1 MSAKESPNRL
11 SKEEWKKLD
20 SIHWT
25 LTQRTLDIHHMVQH
39 YFGMQGRKTN
49 LDPLMDLYMICNE
62 DMRDALD
69 SIVHMD
75 FLKADANLKPGL
87 VWNDCPSTVDEG
99 LGMHRYLTIFYN
111 HEDELVSSYK
121 SYDSGLKK
129 PKRLQRCIPTEDRIK
144 FMKDLT
150 DLEEFVKMCRNKLQP
165 LMTSCRCGNR
175 SICHHISV
183 FDCALPKIETCKS
196 IISTLP

>member
-1 MSAKESPNRL
+1 MSAKESPPNLL
-11 SKEEWKKLD
+11 SKEEWKELD
-20 SIHWT
+20 RIYWT

-49 LDPLMDLYMICNE
+49 LDPLMDLYMTCDE
-62 DMRDALD
+62 EMRSALD

-75 FLKADANLKPGL
+75 FMDAEAKNLKPGL
-87 VWNDCPSTVDEG
+87 VWRDCPSTVD
-99 LGMHRYLTIFYN
+99 LSSRRYLTIFYN

-121 SYDSGLKK
+121 PYDSGLKK

-150 DLEEFVKMCRNKLQP
+150 DLEEFVKMCRNKLRP
-165 LMTSCRCGNR
+165 LMTSSNK
-175 SICHHISV
+175 HV

-196 IISTLP
+196 IISTLGR

>member
-1 MSAKESPNRL
+1 MSVKESPNLL
-11 SKEEWKKLD
+11 SKEEWKELD
-20 SIHWT
+20 RIQWT

-39 YFGMQGRKTN
+39 YFGVRNRKTN
-49 LDPLMDLYMICNE
+49 LDPLMDLFMTCNE
-62 DMRDALD
+62 KMRSALD

-75 FLKADANLKPGL
+75 FMDANAENLKPGL
-87 VWNDCPSTVDEG
+87 VWRDCPSTVD
-99 LGMHRYLTIFYN
+99 LGSRRYLTIFYN

-121 SYDSGLKK
+121 PYDFGLKK

-150 DLEEFVKMCRNKLQP
+150 DLEEFVKMCRNKLLP
-165 LMTSCRCGNR
+165 LMTSSNK
-175 SICHHISV
+175 HV

>member
-1 MSAKESPNRL
+1 MSAKENPNLL
-11 SKEEWKKLD
+11 SKEEWKELD
-20 SIHWT
+20 RIYWT
-25 LTQRTLDIHHMVQH
+25 LTQRTLDINHMVQH

-49 LDPLMDLYMICNE
+49 LDPLMDLYMTCDE
-62 DMRDALD
+62 EMRSALD

-75 FLKADANLKPGL
+75 FMDANAENLKPGL
-87 VWNDCPSTVDEG
+87 VWTDCPSTIDEG

-121 SYDSGLKK
+121 PYDFGLKK

-150 DLEEFVKMCRNKLQP
+150 DLEEFVKMCRNKLLP
-165 LMTSCRCGNR
+165 LMTS
-175 SICHHISV
+175 SYKHV

>member
-1 MSAKESPNRL
+1 MSATESPPNRL
-11 SKEEWKKLD
+11 SKEEWKELD
-20 SIHWT
+20 RIYWT

-49 LDPLMDLYMICNE
+49 LDPLMDLFMTCDE
-62 DMRDALD
+62 EMRSALD

-75 FLKADANLKPGL
+75 FLDANAENLKPGL
-87 VWNDCPSTVDEG
+87 VWTDCPSTIDEG

-121 SYDSGLKK
+121 PYDFGLKR

-150 DLEEFVKMCRNKLQP
+150 DLEEFVKMCRNKLLP
-165 LMTSCRCGNR
+165 LMTSSNK
-175 SICHHISV
+175 HV

>member
-1 MSAKESPNRL
+1 MSSKESPPNLL
-11 SKEEWKKLD
+11 SKEEWKELD
-20 SIHWT
+20 RIYWT

-49 LDPLMDLYMICNE
+49 LDPLMDLYMTCDE
-62 DMRDALD
+62 EMRSALD

-75 FLKADANLKPGL
+75 FMDAEAKNLKPGL
-87 VWNDCPSTVDEG
+87 VWTDCPSTIDEG

-121 SYDSGLKK
+121 PYDSGLKR

-150 DLEEFVKMCRNKLQP
+150 DLENFVKMCREKLRP
-165 LMTSCRCGNR
+165 LMTSTNKR
-175 SICHHISV
+175 V
-183 FDCALPKIETCKS
+183 FDCTLPKIESCKS

>member
-49 LDPLMDLYMICNE
+49 LDPLMDLFMTCDE
-62 DMRDALD
+62 EMRSALD

-75 FLKADANLKPGL
+75 FLDANAENLKPGL
-87 VWNDCPSTVDEG
+87 VWTDCPSTIDEG

-150 DLEEFVKMCRNKLQP
+150 DLEEFVKMCRNKLRP
-165 LMTSCRCGNR
+165 LMTSSNK
-175 SICHHISV
+175 HV
-183 FDCALPKIETCKS
+183 FDCALSKLETCKS